1 MKTTI
6 FISTFILLG
15 LTHNMPNPAARYCIY
30 MGYSYENRKDAAG
43 NEYGVC
49 IFPDGSE
56 CGDWQFFR
64 GECGQEFSYCELMG
78 CDLIIKP
85 LTDDSQT
92 YDYPFCSC
100 TDSSGVI
107 HDIPFT
113 EYMEQNGVTLWY
125 DLEARFDR
133 KK

>member
-1 MKTTI
+1 
-6 FISTFILLG
+6 
-15 LTHNMPNPAARYCIY
+15 
-30 MGYSYENRKDAAG
+30 MGYDCETRKVAAG

-56 CGDWQFFR
+56 CTEWGFFR

-85 LTDDSQT
+85 ITDDYQT
-92 YDYPFCSC
+92 KDYPFCRC

-107 HDIPFT
+107 QDILFT
-113 EYMEQNGVTLWY
+113 SYMEQNGVTLWY
-125 DLEARFDR
+125 DNEIRFEG